1 MSRHPKRRPHFLLL
15 CALAF
20 TPALAQAQGLL
31 EGLKEKARETA
42 DRLGNAADKA
52 GEAAGTAADALGKA
66 TNRVVDMTRETV
78 ESAQYDLRDEAS
90 PQATREKIDAMATA
104 TLERLF
110 AEQPAVQALFE
121 ESAGYA
127 VFDTRQ
133 VQWGLAAGYGR
144 GVAVDR
150 RSGRRTYMKM
160 GSAGVGIGFGAGG
173 FDTQI
178 VALFKDGFDFNKFVT
193 QGFDASAEAGTMI
206 GDDKEQLALH
216 YENGRALF
224 VLTQKGWK
232 VSAKLAGTRYWP
244 DETLGSMLPPVTD
257 APVVMEPVA
266 EPAPVGVPSQ
276 GGEVLPQTEPR
287 PVDGPQA
294 GAQ

>member
-1 MSRHPKRRPHFLLL
+1 MSRHPQRRPLCLLL
-15 CALAF
+15 CALVL

-42 DRLGNAADKA
+42 DRLGDAADKA
-52 GEAAGTAADALGKA
+52 GEAVGTAADALGKA
-66 TNRVVDMTRETV
+66 SSKVVDRTRETV
-78 ESAQYDLRDEAS
+78 ESARSDLRDEAS
-90 PQATREKIDAMATA
+90 PKATREKIDAMAA
-104 TLERLF
+104 VTLERLF

-121 ESAGYA
+121 ESIGYA

-133 VQWGLAAGYGR
+133 VQWGLAGGYGR

-150 RSGRRTYMKM
+150 RSGQRIYMKM
-160 GSAGVGIGFGAGG
+160 GSAGVGIGFGIGG

-206 GDDKEQLALH
+206 GDDKEQLGLH

-244 DETLGSMLPPVTD
+244 DEALASTLPPVTD
-257 APVVMEPVA
+257 TPVVTEPIA
-266 EPAPVGVPSQ
+266 EPAPMDVPSDGVEDEERSIQ
-276 GGEVLPQTEPR
+276 PQMN
-287 PVDGPQA
+287 A
-294 GAQ
+294 N